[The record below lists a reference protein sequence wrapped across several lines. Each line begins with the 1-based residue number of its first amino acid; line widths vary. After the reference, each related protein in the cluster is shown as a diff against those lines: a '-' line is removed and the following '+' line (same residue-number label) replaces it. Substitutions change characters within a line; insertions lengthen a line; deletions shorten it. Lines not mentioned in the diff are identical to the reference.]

1 MSDLIEGHLLKLERA
16 LALAREALE
25 EAEEARLAIR
35 DALAG
40 GRAPER
46 APT

>member
-1 MSDLIEGHLLKLERA
+1 MSGTVETHLLKLERA

-25 EAEEARLAIR
+25 EAEEARGATR
-35 DALAG
+35 DALAR

-46 APT
+46 APA